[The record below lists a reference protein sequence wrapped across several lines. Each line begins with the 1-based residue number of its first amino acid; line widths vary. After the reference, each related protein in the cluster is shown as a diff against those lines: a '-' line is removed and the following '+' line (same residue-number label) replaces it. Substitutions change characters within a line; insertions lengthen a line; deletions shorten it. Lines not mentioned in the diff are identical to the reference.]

1 MLTKLSDNSQKLNT
15 TQAKNNWADVLRKI
29 GFVLTVVLT
38 KKSKLNL
45 NDKDVFPQVCIDVF

>member
-15 TQAKNNWADVLRKI
+15 TQAKNNWAYVLRKI

-45 NDKDVFPQVCIDVF
+45 NDKDVFPQVCMDVF